1 MSLFHFTF
9 SGTTYEQGLA
19 HGEALKESIIKNIEI
34 YVIRFENEAGISK
47 NELLENSGIYLN
59 ILREQSPEYVN
70 GMNGIAESSNLE
82 LLEIAMLNLRYEL
95 LYHALGKKLQSD
107 AVDGCTSFAVLPE
120 AAENNHLLV
129 GQNWDWIPDV
139 ECMLTT
145 SIDPDGLQRMA
156 FTEAGIFG
164 GKPGMNSEGVG
175 LAVNGM
181 YSTADDWS
189 RFQKPFHLRCYEVL
203 RSKNIEEALGALAGT
218 PRSCTA
224 NFILGHA
231 SSRAIDIELAPDSL
245 RLIDP
250 VDGVLVHANHLV
262 DPKETRVSEP
272 ANPRRHLSEFRHS
285 RMEKLL
291 NEQKPLNVDIVQEIL
306 KDHDHQPQSLCRH
319 RDDSLPESQHTI
331 TKTAM
336 IMDLEERKMWVTNGQ
351 PCKTEFEE
359 FALN

>member
-1 MSLFHFTF
+1 MSLSHFTF
-9 SGTTYEQGLA
+9 SGTPYEQGLA

-34 YVIRFENEAGISK
+34 YVNRFENEAGISK

-82 LLEIAMLNLRYEL
+82 LLEIALLNLRYEL
-95 LYHALGKKLQSD
+95 LYHALGKILQSD

-120 AAENNHLLV
+120 ATENNHLLV

-139 ECMLTT
+139 ECVLTT

-231 SSRAIDIELAPDSL
+231 SSRAVDIELAPDSL

-262 DPKETRVSEP
+262 DPKETGVSEP
-272 ANPRRHLSEFRHS
+272 ENPRRHLSEFRHS

-291 NEQKPLNVDIVQEIL
+291 NEQKPLNVAIVQEIL

-319 RDDSLPESQHTI
+319 RDDSLPESQYTI

>member
-1 MSLFHFTF
+1 MSLSHFTF

-34 YVIRFENEAGISK
+34 YVNRFENEAGIGK
-47 NELLENSGIYLN
+47 NELIENSGIYLN

-70 GMNGIAESSNLE
+70 GMNGISESSNLE

-95 LYHALGKKLQSD
+95 LYHALGRKLHSD
-107 AVDGCTSFAVLPE
+107 AVDGCTSFAILQEEV
-120 AAENNHLLV
+120 ENNHLLM

-139 ECMLTT
+139 ECVLTT
-145 SIDPDGLQRMA
+145 SIDTDGMKRIA

-164 GKPGMNSEGVG
+164 GKPGMNSEGLG

-181 YSTADDWS
+181 YSTVDDWT

-203 RSKNIEEALGALAGT
+203 RSTNMEEALQALAGT

-231 SSRAIDIELAPDSL
+231 PSRAVDIELAPESL

-250 VDGVLVHANHLV
+250 TNGVLAHANHLV
-262 DPKETRVSEP
+262 DPKEVGVEEP
-272 ANPRRHLSEFRHS
+272 ENPRRHLTEFRHH
-285 RMEKLL
+285 RIETLL
-291 NEQKPLNVDIVQEIL
+291 NEQKPINVKGVQEIL
-306 KDHDHQPQSLCRH
+306 KDHEHQPQSLCRH

-336 IMDLEERKMWVTNGQ
+336 IMDLEEKKMWVTDGQ
-351 PCKTEFEE
+351 PCKAEFEE
-359 FALN
+359 YSLN

>member
-231 SSRAIDIELAPDSL
+231 SSRAVDIELAPDSL

-250 VDGVLVHANHLV
+250 VDGILVQANHLV
-262 DPKETRVSEP
+262 DPKETGVSEP
-272 ANPRRHLSEFRHS
+272 ENPRRHLSEFRHS

-291 NEQKPLNVDIVQEIL
+291 NEQKNLNVDIVQEIL

>member
-1 MSLFHFTF
+1 MSLSHFTF

-95 LYHALGKKLQSD
+95 LYHALGKILQSD

-262 DPKETRVSEP
+262 DSKKTGVSEP
-272 ANPRRHLSEFRHS
+272 ENPRRHLSEFRHS

-291 NEQKPLNVDIVQEIL
+291 NEQKPLNVAIVQEIL

>member
-1 MSLFHFTF
+1 MSLSHFTF

-231 SSRAIDIELAPDSL
+231 SSRAVDIELAPDSL

-250 VDGVLVHANHLV
+250 VGGVLVHANHLV
-262 DPKETRVSEP
+262 DPKKTGVSEP
-272 ANPRRHLSEFRHS
+272 ENPRRHLSEFRHS

>member
-1 MSLFHFTF
+1 
-9 SGTTYEQGLA
+9 
-19 HGEALKESIIKNIEI
+19 
-34 YVIRFENEAGISK
+34 
-47 NELLENSGIYLN
+47 
-59 ILREQSPEYVN
+59 
-70 GMNGIAESSNLE
+70 
-82 LLEIAMLNLRYEL
+82 
-95 LYHALGKKLQSD
+95 
-107 AVDGCTSFAVLPE
+107 
-120 AAENNHLLV
+120 V

-175 LAVNGM
+175 LTVNGM
-181 YSTADDWS
+181 YSADDDWS
-189 RFQKPFHLRCYEVL
+189 RFEKPFHLRCYEVL
-203 RSKNIEEALGALAGT
+203 RSKNMEEALHALAGT

-231 SSRAIDIELAPDSL
+231 PSRAIDIELAPDRL

-250 VDGVLVHANHLV
+250 VNGVLAHANHLV
-262 DPKETRVSEP
+262 DPKKTGVLEP
-272 ANPRRHLSEFRHS
+272 KNPRRNLSEFRHS

-291 NEQKPLNVDIVQEIL
+291 NEQKSLNVDIVQEIL
-306 KDHDHQPQSLCRH
+306 KDHNHQPQSLCRH

>member
-34 YVIRFENEAGISK
+34 YVNRFENEAGISK

-262 DPKETRVSEP
+262 DLKKLGVSEP
-272 ANPRRHLSEFRHS
+272 ENPRRHLSEFRHS

-291 NEQKPLNVDIVQEIL
+291 NEQKPLNVDIVQGIL

>member
-1 MSLFHFTF
+1 MSLSHFTF

-19 HGEALKESIIKNIEI
+19 HGEVLKESIIKNIEI
-34 YVIRFENEAGISK
+34 YVNRFENEAGIGN

-70 GMNGIAESSNLE
+70 GMNGIAESSSLE

-95 LYHALGKKLQSD
+95 LYHALGRKLQSD
-107 AVDGCTSFAVLPE
+107 AVDGCTSFAILQEEV
-120 AAENNHLLV
+120 ENNHLLM

-139 ECMLTT
+139 ECVLTT
-145 SIDPDGLQRMA
+145 SIDTDEMKRMA

-164 GKPGMNSEGVG
+164 GKPGMNSEGLG

-181 YSTADDWS
+181 YSTVDDWT

-203 RSKNIEEALGALAGT
+203 RSTNMEEALQALAGT

-231 SSRAIDIELAPDSL
+231 PSRAVDIELAPESL

-250 VDGVLVHANHLV
+250 TNGVLAHANHLV
-262 DPKETRVSEP
+262 DPKEVGVEEP
-272 ANPRRHLSEFRHS
+272 ENPRRHLTEFRHH
-285 RMEKLL
+285 RIETLL
-291 NEQKPLNVDIVQEIL
+291 NEQKPINVKGMQEIL
-306 KDHDHQPQSLCRH
+306 KDHEHRPQSLCRH

-336 IMDLEERKMWVTNGQ
+336 IMDLEEKKMWVTDGQ
-351 PCKTEFEE
+351 PVG
-359 FALN
+359 LSLRNIR

>member
-1 MSLFHFTF
+1 M
-9 SGTTYEQGLA
+9 EQHNYTA
-19 HGEALKESIIKNIEI
+19 AI
-34 YVIRFENEAGISK
+34 
-47 NELLENSGIYLN
+47 GIYLN

-95 LYHALGKKLQSD
+95 LYHALGKILQSD

-231 SSRAIDIELAPDSL
+231 SSRAVDIELAPDSL

-250 VDGVLVHANHLV
+250 VGGVLVHANHLV
-262 DPKETRVSEP
+262 DPKKTGVSEP
-272 ANPRRHLSEFRHS
+272 ENPRRHLSEFRHS

-291 NEQKPLNVDIVQEIL
+291 NEQKPLNVDIVQKIL

>member
-95 LYHALGKKLQSD
+95 LYHALGKILQSD

-250 VDGVLVHANHLV
+250 VGGVLVHANHLV
-262 DPKETRVSEP
+262 DPKKTGVSEP
-272 ANPRRHLSEFRHS
+272 ENPRRNLSEFRHS
-285 RMEKLL
+285 RMEELL
-291 NEQKPLNVDIVQEIL
+291 NEQIPLNVDIVQEIL

-351 PCKTEFEE
+351 PCTAEFEE
-359 FALN
+359 YSLN

>member
-1 MSLFHFTF
+1 MSLSHFTF

-34 YVIRFENEAGISK
+34 YVNRFENEAGISK

-262 DPKETRVSEP
+262 DPKKTGVSEP
-272 ANPRRHLSEFRHS
+272 ENPRQHLSEFRHS

>member
-1 MSLFHFTF
+1 L
-9 SGTTYEQGLA
+9 Q
-19 HGEALKESIIKNIEI
+19 ESIAKNIDI
-34 YVIRFENEAGISK
+34 YLNRFEKEAGIGK
-47 NELLENSGIYLN
+47 NELLEKTGIYLN
-59 ILREQSPEYVN
+59 VLREQSPEYVN
-70 GMNGIAESSNLE
+70 GMNGIAESSNIE

-120 AAENNHLLV
+120 ATENNHLLV

-139 ECMLTT
+139 ECVLTT
-145 SIDPDGLQRMA
+145 SSDTDGMRRMA

-181 YSTADDWS
+181 YSATDDWS

-203 RSKNIEEALGALAGT
+203 RSKNIEKALDALAGT

-231 SSRAIDIELAPDSL
+231 SSRAVDIELAPDSL
-245 RLIDP
+245 CLIDP
-250 VDGVLVHANHLV
+250 VVGVLVHANHLV
-262 DPKETRVSEP
+262 DPKETGVSEP
-272 ANPRRHLSEFRHS
+272 ENPRRHLSEFRHS
-285 RMEKLL
+285 RMEELL

-336 IMDLEERKMWVTNGQ
+336 IMDLEERKMWATNGQ
-351 PCKTEFEE
+351 PCTAEFEE
-359 FALN
+359 YSLN

>member
-1 MSLFHFTF
+1 MSLSHFTF

-19 HGEALKESIIKNIEI
+19 HGEALKESIINNIEI
-34 YVIRFENEAGISK
+34 YVNRFENEAGISK

-95 LYHALGKKLQSD
+95 LYHALGKKLKSD

-203 RSKNIEEALGALAGT
+203 RSKNIEKTLDALAGT

-262 DPKETRVSEP
+262 DPKETGVSEP
-272 ANPRRHLSEFRHS
+272 ENPRRHLSEFRHS

-351 PCKTEFEE
+351 PCKAEFEE

>member
-34 YVIRFENEAGISK
+34 YVNRFENEAGISK

-231 SSRAIDIELAPDSL
+231 SSRAVDIELAPDSL

-262 DPKETRVSEP
+262 DLKKPGVSEP
-272 ANPRRHLSEFRHS
+272 ENPRRHLSEFRHS

>member
-1 MSLFHFTF
+1 MSLPHFTF

-19 HGEALKESIIKNIEI
+19 HGEPLQESITKNIEI
-34 YVIRFENEAGISK
+34 YLNRFESEAGISK

-70 GMNGIAESSNLE
+70 GMNGIAESSNIE

-95 LYHALGKKLQSD
+95 LYHALGKKLQSE

-120 AAENNHLLV
+120 TVENKHLLM

-139 ECMLTT
+139 ECVLTT
-145 SIDPDGLQRMA
+145 SIYTDGLQCMA

-164 GKPGMNSEGVG
+164 GKPGMNSEGIG

-181 YSTADDWS
+181 YSTNDDWA
-189 RFQKPFHLRCYEVL
+189 RFEKPFHLRCYEVL
-203 RSKNIEEALGALAGT
+203 RSKNMEEALHALAGT

-224 NFILGHA
+224 NFILGH
-231 SSRAIDIELAPDSL
+231 SPSRAVDIELAPDSL

-250 VDGVLVHANHLV
+250 KNGVLAHANHLV
-262 DPKETRVSEP
+262 DPKEVGVEEP
-272 ANPRRHLSEFRHS
+272 ENPRRHLTEFRHS
-285 RMEKLL
+285 QMEELL
-291 NEQKPLNVDIVQEIL
+291 NEQIPLNVEKMQAIL
-306 KDHDHQPQSLCRH
+306 KDHEHQPQSLCRH
-319 RDDSLPESQHTI
+319 RDYSLPDSQHTI

-336 IMDLEERKMWVTNGQ
+336 IMDLVERKMWVTNGQ
-351 PCKTEFEE
+351 PCKEEFEE
-359 FALN
+359 FVLS

>member
-34 YVIRFENEAGISK
+34 YVNRFENEAGISK

-95 LYHALGKKLQSD
+95 LYHALGKILQSD

-262 DPKETRVSEP
+262 DPKETGVSEP
-272 ANPRRHLSEFRHS
+272 ENPRRHLSEFRHS

-291 NEQKPLNVDIVQEIL
+291 NEQKPLNVDIVQKIL

-351 PCKTEFEE
+351 PCTAEFEE
-359 FALN
+359 YSLN

>member
-1 MSLFHFTF
+1 MSLPHFKF
-9 SGTTYEQGLA
+9 IGTTYEQGLA
-19 HGEALKESIIKNIEI
+19 HGDALKKSIIKNIEI
-34 YVIRFENEAGISK
+34 YLNRFKNEAGIGK
-47 NELLENSGIYLN
+47 NELLENTGIYLN
-59 ILREQSPEYVN
+59 ILRVQSPEYVN
-70 GMNGIAESSNLE
+70 GMNGIAESSKLN

-107 AVDGCTSFAVLPE
+107 AIDGCTSFAMLPE
-120 AAENNHLLV
+120 ATESNHLLI

-139 ECMLTT
+139 DCVLTT
-145 SIDPDGLQRMA
+145 SSDSDGMRRMA

-189 RFQKPFHLRCYEVL
+189 RFQKPFHLRRYEVL

-231 SSRAIDIELAPDSL
+231 SSRAVDIELAPDSL

-250 VDGVLVHANHLV
+250 VGGVLVHANHLV
-262 DPKETRVSEP
+262 DPKKTGVSEP
-272 ANPRRHLSEFRHS
+272 ENPRRHLSEFRHK
-285 RMEKLL
+285 RMEELL
-291 NEQKPLNVDIVQEIL
+291 NKQKPLTVEGVQEIL
-306 KDHDHQPQSLCRH
+306 KDHKHQPQSLCRH
-319 RDDSLPESQHTI
+319 RDNSLPEFQHTI

-336 IMDLEERKMWVTNGQ
+336 IMDLEEQKIWLTDGQ
-351 PCKTEFEE
+351 PCKAEFGEYS
-359 FALN
+359 LN

>member
-1 MSLFHFTF
+1 MSLSHFTF
-9 SGTTYEQGLA
+9 SGSSYQQGLS
-19 HGEALKESIIKNIEI
+19 HGEALQESIIKNIQI
-34 YVIRFENEAGISK
+34 YLDRFENEALISK
-47 NELLENSGIYLN
+47 NELLENSEIYLN

-95 LYHALGKKLQSD
+95 LYHALGKKLQSE

-120 AAENNHLLV
+120 ASENKHLLM

-139 ECMLTT
+139 DCVLTT
-145 SIDPDGLQRMA
+145 NIDSDGLQRMA

-164 GKPGMNSEGVG
+164 GKPGMNSEGIG

-181 YSTADDWS
+181 YSTDDDWS
-189 RFQKPFHLRCYEVL
+189 RFEKPFHLRCYEVL
-203 RSKNIEEALGALAGT
+203 RSKNMEEALQVLAGT

-231 SSRAIDIELAPDSL
+231 PKQAVDIELAPDSL

-250 VDGVLVHANHLV
+250 INGVLAHVNHLV
-262 DPKETRVSEP
+262 DPKETGVAEP
-272 ANPRRHLSEFRHS
+272 ENPRRRLSEFRHK
-285 RMEKLL
+285 RMEELL
-291 NEQKPLNVDIVQEIL
+291 NEQKPINVEAMQEIL
-306 KDHDHQPQSLCRH
+306 KDHEHQPQSLCRH
-319 RDDSLPESQHTI
+319 RDDTLPESQHTI

-336 IMDLEERKMWVTNGQ
+336 IMDLEERKMWVTDGQ
-351 PCKTEFEE
+351 PCKAKFEE

>member
-1 MSLFHFTF
+1 MSLSHFTF

-34 YVIRFENEAGISK
+34 YVNRFENEAGISK

-262 DPKETRVSEP
+262 DPKETGVSEP
-272 ANPRRHLSEFRHS
+272 ENPRRHLSEFRHS
-285 RMEKLL
+285 HMEKLL

>member
-1 MSLFHFTF
+1 MSLSHFTF
-9 SGTTYEQGLA
+9 SGTSYEQGLA
-19 HGEALKESIIKNIEI
+19 HGEALQESITKNIDI
-34 YVIRFENEAGISK
+34 YLNRFENEAGISK
-47 NELLENSGIYLN
+47 NDLLDNAGIYLN
-59 ILREQSPEYVN
+59 VLREQSPEYVN

-95 LYHALGKKLQSD
+95 LYHALGKKLQSE

-120 AAENNHLLV
+120 ATENNHLLM

-139 ECMLTT
+139 DCVLTT
-145 SIDPDGLQRMA
+145 SIDPDGLRRMG

-189 RFQKPFHLRCYEVL
+189 RFEQPFHLRCYEVL
-203 RSKNIEEALGALAGT
+203 RSKNMEEALQVLAGT

-231 SSRAIDIELAPDSL
+231 PSRAVDIELAPDNL

-250 VDGVLVHANHLV
+250 VKGVLAHANHLL
-262 DPKETRVSEP
+262 DPQKTGVAEP
-272 ANPRRHLSEFRHS
+272 ENPRWHLSEFRLK

-291 NEQKPLNVDIVQEIL
+291 NERKPLNVEKIQKIL
-306 KDHDHQPQSLCRH
+306 KDHEHQPQSLCRH
-319 RDDSLPESQHTI
+319 RDDSLPDSQHTI

-336 IMDLEERKMWVTNGQ
+336 IMDLEERKMWVTDGQ
-351 PCKTEFEE
+351 PCKAEFEE
-359 FALN
+359 FSLI

>member
-1 MSLFHFTF
+1 MSLSHFTF

-34 YVIRFENEAGISK
+34 YVNRFENEAGISK

-95 LYHALGKKLQSD
+95 LYHALGKILQSD

-181 YSTADDWS
+181 YSADDDWS

-203 RSKNIEEALGALAGT
+203 RSKNIEEALGVLAGT

-231 SSRAIDIELAPDSL
+231 SSRAVDIELAPDSL

-262 DPKETRVSEP
+262 DPKETGVSEP
-272 ANPRRHLSEFRHS
+272 ENPRRHLSEFRHS

-291 NEQKPLNVDIVQEIL
+291 NEQKPLNMAIVQEIL

>member
-19 HGEALKESIIKNIEI
+19 HGEALKESIKKNIEI
-34 YVIRFENEAGISK
+34 YVIRFENETGISK

-231 SSRAIDIELAPDSL
+231 SSRAVDIELAPDSL

-262 DPKETRVSEP
+262 DPKEPGVSEP
-272 ANPRRHLSEFRHS
+272 ENPRRHLSEFRHS

>member
-1 MSLFHFTF
+1 MSLSHFTF
-9 SGTTYEQGLA
+9 SGPTYEQGLA

-34 YVIRFENEAGISK
+34 YLNRFENEAGISK

-95 LYHALGKKLQSD
+95 LYHALGKKLKSD

-139 ECMLTT
+139 ECVLTT

-203 RSKNIEEALGALAGT
+203 RSKNIEETLGALAGT

-231 SSRAIDIELAPDSL
+231 SLRAVDIELAPDSL

-250 VDGVLVHANHLV
+250 VGGVLVHANHLV
-262 DPKETRVSEP
+262 DPKETGVSEP
-272 ANPRRHLSEFRHS
+272 ENPRRHLSEFRHS

-336 IMDLEERKMWVTNGQ
+336 IMDLKERKMWVTNGQ

>member
-1 MSLFHFTF
+1 MSLSHFTF
-9 SGTTYEQGLA
+9 SGTSYEQGLA
-19 HGEALKESIIKNIEI
+19 HGEALQESITKNIDI
-34 YVIRFENEAGISK
+34 YLNRFENEAGISK
-47 NELLENSGIYLN
+47 NDLLDNAGIYLN
-59 ILREQSPEYVN
+59 VLREQSPEYVN
-70 GMNGIAESSNLE
+70 GINGIAESSNLNM
-82 LLEIAMLNLRYEL
+82 LEIAMLNLRYEL
-95 LYHALGKKLQSD
+95 LYHALGKKLQSE

-120 AAENNHLLV
+120 ATENNHLLI

-139 ECMLTT
+139 DCVLTT
-145 SIDPDGLQRMA
+145 SIDPDGLRRMG

-189 RFQKPFHLRCYEVL
+189 RFEKPFHLRCYEVL
-203 RSKNIEEALGALAGT
+203 RSKNMEEALQILAGT

-231 SSRAIDIELAPDSL
+231 PSRAVDIELAPDNL

-250 VDGVLVHANHLV
+250 VKGVLAHANHLL
-262 DPKETRVSEP
+262 DPQKTGVAEP
-272 ANPRRHLSEFRHS
+272 ENLRRHLSEFRLK

-291 NEQKPLNVDIVQEIL
+291 NKRKPLNVEKIQEIL
-306 KDHDHQPQSLCRH
+306 KDHERQPQSLCRH
-319 RDDSLPESQHTI
+319 RDDSLPDSQHTI

-336 IMDLEERKMWVTNGQ
+336 IMDLEERKMWVTDGQ
-351 PCKTEFEE
+351 PCKAEFEE
-359 FALN
+359 FSLI

>member
-1 MSLFHFTF
+1 MSLSHFTF

-34 YVIRFENEAGISK
+34 YVNRFENEAGISK

-231 SSRAIDIELAPDSL
+231 SSRAVDIELAPDSL

-250 VDGVLVHANHLV
+250 INGVLAHANHLV
-262 DPKETRVSEP
+262 DPKKTGVSEP
-272 ANPRRHLSEFRHS
+272 ENPRRHLSEFRHS
-285 RMEKLL
+285 RMEELL
-291 NEQKPLNVDIVQEIL
+291 NEQIPLNVDIVQEIL

>member
-1 MSLFHFTF
+1 
-9 SGTTYEQGLA
+9 
-19 HGEALKESIIKNIEI
+19 
-34 YVIRFENEAGISK
+34 
-47 NELLENSGIYLN
+47 
-59 ILREQSPEYVN
+59 
-70 GMNGIAESSNLE
+70 
-82 LLEIAMLNLRYEL
+82 
-95 LYHALGKKLQSD
+95 
-107 AVDGCTSFAVLPE
+107 
-120 AAENNHLLV
+120 
-129 GQNWDWIPDV
+129 
-139 ECMLTT
+139 MLTT

-262 DPKETRVSEP
+262 DPKETGVSEP
-272 ANPRRHLSEFRHS
+272 ENPRRHLSEFRHS

-319 RDDSLPESQHTI
+319 RDDSLPASQHTI

-351 PCKTEFEE
+351 PCKAEFEE

>member
-1 MSLFHFTF
+1 MSLSHFIF

-19 HGEALKESIIKNIEI
+19 HGEALKESIINNIEI
-34 YVIRFENEAGISK
+34 YVNRFENEAGISK
-47 NELLENSGIYLN
+47 NELIKNSGIYLD

-70 GMNGIAESSNLE
+70 GMNGIAESSSLE
-82 LLEIAMLNLRYEL
+82 LLEIAMLNVRYEL
-95 LYHALGKKLQSD
+95 LYHALGRKLHSD
-107 AVDGCTSFAVLPE
+107 AVDGCTSFAILQEEV
-120 AAENNHLLV
+120 ENNHLLM

-139 ECMLTT
+139 DCVLTT
-145 SIDPDGLQRMA
+145 SIDSDGLQRMA

-175 LAVNGM
+175 LTVNGM
-181 YSTADDWS
+181 YSADDDWS
-189 RFQKPFHLRCYEVL
+189 RFEKPFHLRCYEVL
-203 RSKNIEEALGALAGT
+203 RSKNMEEALHALAGT

-231 SSRAIDIELAPDSL
+231 PSRAIDIELAPDRL

-250 VDGVLVHANHLV
+250 VNGVLAHANHLV
-262 DPKETRVSEP
+262 DPKKTGVLEP
-272 ANPRRHLSEFRHS
+272 KNPRRNLSEFRHS

-319 RDDSLPESQHTI
+319 RDDSLPASQHTI

>member
-1 MSLFHFTF
+1 MSLSHFTF

-19 HGEALKESIIKNIEI
+19 QGEALKESIIKNIEI
-34 YVIRFENEAGISK
+34 YVNRFKNEAGISK

-231 SSRAIDIELAPDSL
+231 SSRAVDIELAPDSL

-250 VDGVLVHANHLV
+250 VGGVLVHANHLV
-262 DPKETRVSEP
+262 DPKETGVSEP
-272 ANPRRHLSEFRHS
+272 ENPRRHLSEFRHS

-291 NEQKPLNVDIVQEIL
+291 NEQKPLNVAIVQEIL

-351 PCKTEFEE
+351 PCTAEFEE
-359 FALN
+359 YSLN